1 MSFLPS
7 LSNTRS
13 FSTTTIIVR
22 PYKLVH
28 NTKSA
33 SPTRKT
39 KINLPHSMGYIAF
52 EQYLAKIPFRKPNIL
67 NIPKA
72 M

>member
-28 NTKSA
+28 NTKSD
-33 SPTRKT
+33 SSTRKT
-39 KINLPHSMGYIAF
+39 KINLPHCFWTISSQNTF
-52 EQYLAKIPFRKPNIL
+52 Q
-67 NIPKA
+67 KA
-72 M
+72 